1 MSSKYD
7 PHENSD
13 FIPFWGDF
21 RLKMID
27 RRMLGWNV
35 EREAFCGENGI
46 SIISV
51 YCLLPSYEIT
61 KKGAVWLAGLSLSLL
76 IWPLSARGVLTHKNS
91 TLFPP
96 KTVL

>member
-13 FIPFWGDF
+13 FIQFWGDF

-61 KKGAVWLAGLSLSLL
+61 KKGAVWPGRSPSVSPDLAPVS
-76 IWPLSARGVLTHKNS
+76 
-91 TLFPP
+91 
-96 KTVL
+96 